1 MFPLCRTEFPKD
13 ELELKSAIGAGL
25 GPLGLDASR
34 VTVDGALPALAE
46 LRCDVS
52 GSEFRKEHRFAV
64 ATGAV
69 SPGFFARKVSV
80 LCENGRF
87 SGAGF
92 SASLRMDDAV
102 FGYGRDA
109 VGGAVLMLE
118 RCGSA
123 VLDVSVHRSG
133 LERMLFDLAAA
144 AAEEQGA
151 EMKGMS
157 LYWEQQ
163 NPQAVTFRIEARAKA
178 MFVETRVSA
187 TGRVAIDDAMQITIS
202 GLTVSGEGMMGN
214 LAATMLRKEIPK
226 YEGRSFSLGGI
237 LPGGLRLKSIALR
250 CEPEALSVHATA

>member
-13 ELELKSAIGAGL
+13 ELELKAAIGAGL
-25 GPLGLDASR
+25 APLGLDASR
-34 VTVDGALPALAE
+34 VNLDGSLPALAE

-52 GSEFRKEHRFAV
+52 GVEFRKEHRFAV
-64 ATGAV
+64 ATGAA

-80 LCENGRF
+80 LCDNGRF

-92 SASLRMDDAV
+92 SSSLRMDDAV

-118 RCGSA
+118 RCGSV

-133 LERMLFDLAAA
+133 LERVLFDLAAA

-157 LYWEQQ
+157 LHWEQQ
-163 NPQAVTFRIEARAKA
+163 SPQALTFRIEARAKA
-178 MFVETRVSA
+178 MFVETRVTA
-187 TGRVAIDDAMQITIS
+187 TGRVVIDDAMRVTVS
-202 GLTVSGEGMMGN
+202 GLTCAGEGMMGN

-226 YEGRSFSLGGI
+226 YEGRSFSLGGV
-237 LPGGLRLKSIALR
+237 LPGGVQLKSIALR
-250 CEPEALSVHATA
+250 CEPEAIAIHATA